1 MRRVPSIL
9 FRTLASHRVASSFAV
24 PNRLL
29 QAALYR
35 SATAAARSHRRRFS
49 SLLGP
54 FAAASLG
61 VAGALVSQ
69 EVLAKEPPP
78 PEALPNDV
86 VLYQFEA
93 CPFCNKVKG
102 KRKKTNS

>member
-9 FRTLASHRVASSFAV
+9 FRTLTSPRVATSFSV

-35 SATAAARSHRRRFS
+35 SAAARSHRRRFS

-54 FAAASLG
+54 LAAASLG

>member
-9 FRTLASHRVASSFAV
+9 FRTLAARRATSYVVQS
-24 PNRLL
+24 RLL
-29 QAALYR
+29 HGSA
-35 SATAAARSHRRRFS
+35 SATAADHSHRRRFS
-49 SLLGP
+49 YLLAP

-61 VAGALVSQ
+61 FAGALLSQ

-78 PEALPNDV
+78 PEALPREV

-102 KRKKTNS
+102 